1 MINRTTDH
9 GTSSF
14 RQNYANYANKLDVIT
29 LTPMH
34 SNAYDS
40 VS

>member
-9 GTSSF
+9 ATSNF
-14 RQNYANYANKLDVIT
+14 RQNYANELDVIT
-29 LTPMH
+29 LTQMH
-34 SNAYDS
+34 SNADDA